1 MLVSVNPLTMLL
13 KSEVILNKSNIHF
26 KYILLSIYLLKVQK
40 N

>member
-13 KSEVILNKSNIHF
+13 KSEVILSKSHIHI
-26 KYILLSIYLLKVQK
+26 KYVILSIYLLKEQT